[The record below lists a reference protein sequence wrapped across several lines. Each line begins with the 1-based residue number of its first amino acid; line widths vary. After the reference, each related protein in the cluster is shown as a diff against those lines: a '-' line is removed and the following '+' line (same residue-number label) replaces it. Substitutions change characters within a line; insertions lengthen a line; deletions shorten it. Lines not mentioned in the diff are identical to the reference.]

1 MLDLRLIRAEI
12 LKLRRRRGLMAWTAL
27 LTFGAVALCYGL
39 GALMHVAGDPA
50 QWKAVGGREGF
61 DLAMALLAM
70 TGAVA
75 GVLIGATAGGADIEA
90 GVFRDLAATG
100 RSRTA
105 LFCARV
111 PGAWAILVPA
121 TLAAIAG
128 AAILASVLDGA
139 GALPASAVVEG
150 GGAALVSAMMLG
162 AVSVGL
168 AGLAS
173 SRGMVIGTVLAFQL
187 GLSPILAQ
195 IGALG
200 DVRYAIPSVATARIG
215 GGLAD
220 EVALAVA
227 ILVVVGWMA
236 VTLGAGLW
244 RTRTQ
249 EI

>member
-12 LKLRRRRGLMAWTAL
+12 LKLRCRRGLMVWTTL
-27 LTFGAVALCYGL
+27 LTFGAVALCYGF
-39 GALMHVAGDPA
+39 GALMHAAGDPA

-121 TLAAIAG
+121 TLVAIAG
-128 AAILASVLDGA
+128 AAVLASALDGA
-139 GALPASAVVEG
+139 GGVPASAVVKG
-150 GGAALVSAMMLG
+150 GGAALVATMMLS

-168 AGLAS
+168 AGLS
-173 SRGMVIGTVLAFQL
+173 NSRGMVIGTVLAFQL
-187 GLSPILAQ
+187 GLSPVLAQ

-215 GGLAD
+215 GNLAD
-220 EVALAVA
+220 EVGLAVA
-227 ILVVVGWMA
+227 FLVVVGWMA
-236 VTLGAGLW
+236 VTLGAGLR